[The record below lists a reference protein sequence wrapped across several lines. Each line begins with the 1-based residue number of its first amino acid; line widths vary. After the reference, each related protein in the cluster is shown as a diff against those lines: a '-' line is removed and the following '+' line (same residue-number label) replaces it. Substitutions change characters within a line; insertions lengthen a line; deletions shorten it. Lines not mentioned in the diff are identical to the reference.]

1 MNKDELFLTNR
12 IKELARIS
20 YDRNIYTYSDFLN
33 INELSIFNQIKNT
46 LPPVN
51 ICFC

>member
-20 YDRNIYTYSDFLN
+20 YDRNIYTYSDFLQEV
-33 INELSIFNQIKNT
+33 IIMQKERF
-46 LPPVN
+46 
-51 ICFC
+51 